1 MMTSSVVGGR
11 ASGTGLPAELTEALV
26 SLWTQYAGKPP
37 SRARTEIRGN
47 VVTCVLVDAVADYNR
62 SMVAPKA
69 RDTVEGVGKR
79 TSAGYKREAV
89 AAVVR
94 LTRQRVV
101 SFISSHDRDTDVAT
115 EVFTLEPSLSRGA
128 SRADRGL
135 RQASWLPPPAAPS
148 GVLVMDSVAP
158 QPSEGSN
165 FRLVELEA
173 NSRYARERYQL
184 YRAKSY
190 GSRLTSPER
199 LRRLKRESELAERR
213 LGRAKTGDRD
223 AEA

>member
-1 MMTSSVVGGR
+1 MADATT
-11 ASGTGLPAELTEALV
+11 AWLPSGLSAELTKSLV
-26 SLWTQYAGKPP
+26 SLWTRYAGKPP
-37 SRARTEIRGN
+37 TSARTEIRGN

-62 SMVAPKA
+62 SMVAPQA

-79 TSAGYKREAV
+79 NSAGYKREAV

-101 SFISSHDRDTDVAT
+101 SFVSSHDRDTDVAT

-128 SRADRGL
+128 SRTDRGF
-135 RQASWLPPPAAPS
+135 RQASSLPPPRALA
-148 GVLVMDSVAP
+148 MDP
-158 QPSEGSN
+158 GPPRPSEGSN
-165 FRLVELEA
+165 FRLVELET

-184 YRAKSY
+184 YRARSY

-213 LGRAKTGDRD
+213 PERATAGGRDGGA
-223 AEA
+223 